1 MSPFIRNY
9 RYIVFFIALS
19 YWLNLFSMYGFQFL
33 HYLTNWGLTLS
44 VICAGLLS
52 YESTIQK
59 TLRINSLIIAV
70 FCLNSVIM
78 VLYWKLYFKNPDLLY
93 AGRTPMPWY
102 RDDYV
107 HLVCPLT
114 QMFDALVFKQA
125 FSNKLFKGFLY
136 FVLVA
141 LVYSICSE
149 VIFALPY
156 PFLWDLDLGQRI
168 SFYIHAQLTG
178 LAAFSVGVGLSVLL
192 KKVGLVGYFCP
203 QKSALQ

>member
-1 MSPFIRNY
+1 MTPFIRNY
-9 RYIVFFIALS
+9 RYLVFSIALA
-19 YWLNLFSMYGFQFL
+19 YWSNLYYMYGFQFL

-52 YESTIQK
+52 LESLLQK
-59 TLRINSLIIAV
+59 KLRINSLVIAV

-107 HLVCPLT
+107 HLLCPLT

-125 FSNKLFKGFLY
+125 FSNKLLKGILY
-136 FVLVA
+136 YMVLA
-141 LVYSICSE
+141 SAYSICSE
-149 VIFALPY
+149 FLFALPY
-156 PFLWDLDLGQRI
+156 PFMWDLDLGQRI
-168 SFYIHAQLTG
+168 AFYINAQLTG
-178 LAAFSVGVGLSVLL
+178 IIAFFVGVGLSVLF
-192 KKVGLVGYFCP
+192 KRIGLVSYFYST
-203 QKSALQ
+203 KMIKV